1 MTFSRIVPGASCTR
15 CSRRLGRTQ
24 HLCAL
29 CGEARCAV
37 CIRQGCCGEVPMQ
50 TMKGVPIISKEE
62 EQAELDRATLKWEED
77 KAALLERMRSRLP
90 AMSVVRGRRSR

>member
-1 MTFSRIVPGASCTR
+1 
-15 CSRRLGRTQ
+15 
-24 HLCAL
+24 
-29 CGEARCAV
+29 
-37 CIRQGCCGEVPMQ
+37 MQ